1 MEVQTGKLFSY
12 LTCMRLKGK
21 SLLCRLAL
29 VKLAHYGRVA
39 ADLSGVTLRGRLTQ
53 LAFVSISKLMK
64 LF

>member
-1 MEVQTGKLFSY
+1 
-12 LTCMRLKGK
+12 
-21 SLLCRLAL
+21 
-29 VKLAHYGRVA
+29 VA